1 VSVEPIVDFRLD
13 GRTLVRLV
21 GPANGD
27 VRAARARLGL
37 APVAVDGPLGDAA
50 AGPAE
55 LTIRY
60 VDELGVTGPL
70 RSVGRDE
77 GAYTD
82 DAFVIRKGRRPIAIV
97 PLERIGGDAAEIAM
111 VRDSGVPA
119 SLVPL
124 VNLGLLGHGRVAL
137 HGSAVVHEGRGIAAV
152 GWSGGGKTDVL
163 LGFMDRGARDVGDEW
178 LHADPETGRIVG
190 LPEPIRVEA
199 AHLEAF
205 PALRERIPRRAR
217 AAMTAGRAIGRV
229 PGLDGTGR
237 VTRRLGGR
245 PYVDL
250 PPAKLFGPERLAD
263 GTSLDV
269 VVWLE
274 TGLGD
279 RVRVEPIEPASVA
292 ERLAFA
298 HIHHRRN
305 LLALYWQMRYAF
317 PDRSNALLDDIAAIE
332 RERLAR
338 CFAGRPAIRVEGPS
352 NVDGRALVDAIE
364 GALR

>member
-1 VSVEPIVDFRLD
+1 
-13 GRTLVRLV
+13 
-21 GPANGD
+21 
-27 VRAARARLGL
+27 
-37 APVAVDGPLGDAA
+37 
-50 AGPAE
+50 
-55 LTIRY
+55 
-60 VDELGVTGPL
+60 
-70 RSVGRDE
+70 
-77 GAYTD
+77 
-82 DAFVIRKGRRPIAIV
+82 
-97 PLERIGGDAAEIAM
+97 
-111 VRDSGVPA
+111 
-119 SLVPL
+119 
-124 VNLGLLGHGRVAL
+124 VAL

-163 LGFMDRGARDVGDEW
+163 LGFMDRGALAVGDEW

-199 AHLEAF
+199 AHLATF
-205 PALRERIPRRAR
+205 PRLRERIPRRAR
-217 AAMTAGRAIGRV
+217 TGMTAGRAIGRV

-250 PPAKLFGPERLAD
+250 PPAKLFGADRLAD
-263 GTSLDV
+263 GADLDV

-279 RVRVEPIEPASVA
+279 RVQVEPIDPAAVA

-298 HIHHRRN
+298 HVHHRRN

-317 PDRSNALLDDIAAIE
+317 PDRRNSLLDDIADIE
-332 RERLAR
+332 RDRIGR
-338 CFAGRPAIRVEGPS
+338 CFAGRPAIRVAGPS
-352 NVDGRALVDAIE
+352 DIDGRALVDAIE